1 MQKILPWGY
10 FALRAS
16 TAFLDTMFSFTLVL
30 TNMKKGS
37 QSTSIL
43 SLCLSSDL
51 YLVWED
57 TIVSTVGKIA
67 Y

>member
-10 FALRAS
+10 FALRATS

-37 QSTSIL
+37 QSTIL